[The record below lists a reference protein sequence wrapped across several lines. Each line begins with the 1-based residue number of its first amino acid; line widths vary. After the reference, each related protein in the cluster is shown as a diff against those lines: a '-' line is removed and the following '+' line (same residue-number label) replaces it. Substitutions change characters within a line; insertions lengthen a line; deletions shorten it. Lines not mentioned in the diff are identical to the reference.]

1 MIGSNQIVHYHNHV
15 SVPRP
20 HYPRNASQDRKDGR
34 AKRFERRYFLEAQGY
49 DFGKVVERV
58 AQLLDMV
65 PKDVLRSGKQARTV
79 MARSLVCF
87 WANGELG
94 MTTVEISNPLKIGQ
108 SAVSRSSLRGEKIT
122 TKNKFSLL

>member
-1 MIGSNQIVHYHNHV
+1 M
-15 SVPRP
+15 
-20 HYPRNASQDRKDGR
+20 
-34 AKRFERRYFLEAQGY
+34 
-49 DFGKVVERV
+49 VERV

-87 WANGELG
+87 WANGKLG